1 MYRRLAPA
9 SRRSS
14 CARNSQHNELE
25 RFSLILFNRFKR
37 KLAMLKHGN
46 YDGRWSESMRSA

>member
-1 MYRRLAPA
+1 MYRRLTPA

-37 KLAMLKHGN
+37 KPAMLKHGN